1 MDVRLKAPRCD
12 FESLDWWKQELI
24 NMMLLDPKLEAF
36 EGLKQAVLSQYGS
49 EVVIDG
55 DSSLTLPL
63 RQVRIEKLST
73 LKLAVP
79 LSLLFNAPE
88 VKPTRRK
95 FLMASAVSVGV
106 ITANEAFGRPIVG
119 SAIDLLNSPSN
130 WDTSFVAVP
139 PYLLDQ
145 ARDFFSSPEFGE
157 SVENLVRQS
166 GLRGQP
172 KITVGY
178 DNQSNRFYGLVAVHN
193 TLFIITDNDE
203 IFEMPTIDGYT
214 CRLDTPTPQLGVYKV
229 YLPLI
234 FKNLVPTDGPYPSP
248 TPPSTPTLT
257 PTATVTITYT
267 PTGTP
272 TATFTPTPTEIPWQ
286 IVWYN
291 EGTRE
296 VGEAAWT
303 SIGEISGIVEE
314 LNYDPA
320 GFGTTRALKETF
332 TGPPTYRPGGYY
344 RRAQPGKSYYWEGR
358 IGAYINPPWKLGNTA
373 YYNSSIAPA
382 LFNNGQD
389 LRWLNAIGGFG
400 PIQSD
405 PGGEPKHMFSVD
417 IWVPS
422 DGRYPLALKI
432 VSYPPG
438 DDKFYW
444 DPDKVITFGEKHRI
458 ETQLVNRT
466 LSVFLDG
473 SLLHEAPIDDDF
485 TGELGGFH
493 FGAYGGWPWPS
504 ESEPLP
510 PGVDFPEGAF
520 CYKANH
526 FLAVRR

>member
-1 MDVRLKAPRCD
+1 
-12 FESLDWWKQELI
+12 
-24 NMMLLDPKLEAF
+24 MMLLDPRLEPF

-49 EVVIDG
+49 EVVVDG

-145 ARDFFSSPEFGE
+145 ARDFFSSPKFGE

-166 GLRGQP
+166 GFRGRP

-193 TLFIITDNDE
+193 KFLVITDNGE

-214 CRLDTPTPQLGVYKV
+214 YRLDTPTPQLGVYKV

-272 TATFTPTPTEIPWQ
+272 TATFTPTPTEVPWQ
-286 IVWYN
+286 TVWSN

-296 VGEAAWT
+296 VGNGAWT
-303 SIGEISGIVEE
+303 HIAEQGGRIED
-314 LNYDPA
+314 LNYDPV
-320 GFGTTRALKETF
+320 GFGTTKALKETF
-332 TGPPTYRPGGYY
+332 TGPPVYNPGEYN
-344 RRAQPGKSYYWEGR
+344 RRAQLGKSFPDGEHTVNGIAPPWK
-358 IGAYINPPWKLGNTA
+358 IGNDVWYDQSMAPAYINERGE
-373 YYNSSIAPA
+373 I
-382 LFNNGQD
+382 
-389 LRWLNAIGGFG
+389 RWLNLISGFG
-400 PIQSD
+400 PVQSD
-405 PGGEPKHMFSVD
+405 STEQPKHMFSVD
-417 IWVPS
+417 VWAPLPN
-422 DGRYPLALKI
+422 GRFPLVLK
-432 VSYPPG
+432 VCSYPPG
-438 DDKFYW
+438 NDRFYW
-444 DPDKVITFGEKHRI
+444 NKNTTITFDEPHGI
-458 ETQLVNRT
+458 AAQLVGRT
-466 LSVFLDG
+466 ISVLLDG
-473 SLLHEAPIDDDF
+473 RLLPSLQGLIDGEF
-485 TGELGGFH
+485 TGNLGGFH
-493 FGAYGGWPWPS
+493 FGAYGGFPWPDAGV
-504 ESEPLP
+504 PIP

-526 FLAVRR
+526 FLAIRR